1 MLMFIDM
8 LLDFDVDID
17 NTLVEIM
24 GLAVVAVLLSTILLG
39 GTKLD
44 TLDFPY
50 LLSYLLFLD
59 VVLALI
65 QFE

>member
-24 GLAVVAVLLSTILLG
+24 GLAVVTVLLLTILLG

-44 TLDFPY
+44 TLNSLY